1 MLYCH
6 DDRPVGRGMK
16 KLVLFLSLLRLAL
29 AQQQCIISTV
39 GAPTGDAIPIVLTVG
54 GASSQPGVTISVSAG
69 P

>member
-1 MLYCH
+1 
-6 DDRPVGRGMK
+6 MK